1 MTVLEFIV
9 DGSVELEVVAEIAM
23 TVSEFVVDRTMTE
36 VEREIPFILLE
47 FVANGDMM
55 LETPYV
61 GVIAALEFAIQV
73 VVDGGVVLELLT

>member
-55 LETPYV
+55 LETP
-61 GVIAALEFAIQV
+61 
-73 VVDGGVVLELLT
+73 

>member
-36 VEREIPFILLE
+36 VETEIPFILLE
-47 FVANGDMM
+47 FVADGDMM
-55 LETPYV
+55 LET
-61 GVIAALEFAIQV
+61 A
-73 VVDGGVVLELLT
+73 